1 MSYYQSDD
9 AQVTLHTRKFITNR
23 FLQLW
28 QMVVDVLHLL
38 RPIVSKTKHSDIKIK
53 HEDILIRVECSWY
66 LPTRFE
72 ITM

>member
-28 QMVVDVLHLL
+28 QMVVDVLHPLQ
-38 RPIVSKTKHSDIKIK
+38 PTVSKTELSDIKIK
-53 HEDILIRVECSWY
+53 HEDIRILVERS
-66 LPTRFE
+66 
-72 ITM
+72 